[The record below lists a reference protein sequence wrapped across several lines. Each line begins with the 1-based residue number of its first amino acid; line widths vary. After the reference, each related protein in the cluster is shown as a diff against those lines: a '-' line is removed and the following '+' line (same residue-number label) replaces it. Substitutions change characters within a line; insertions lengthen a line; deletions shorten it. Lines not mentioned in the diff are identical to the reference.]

1 MVQKFRQFL
10 TWLTGA
16 EKDEQPLVLLC
27 FAAIFLL
34 LVSYYIVKPMRN
46 SQFLKEFPPNYK
58 PFFFL
63 VSAMFSLLFTKIFN
77 HFFVRVNMHRLVGY
91 TFLAM
96 ICFKLL
102 FTGIFLLESHQWAVI
117 AFYFWASSYFLLCI
131 SVTWGAINYLF
142 SPEQSR
148 RCFGF
153 IAVGATLGA
162 WIGAPL
168 TRLLIENNLR
178 DYLLVVSAVIMFFTM
193 FFMAKAS
200 NFAKNHKVNN
210 DLKYVDDSLVN
221 ESKSDSSLL
230 KDIIKLFKHH
240 YARCLAIMVFA
251 LAVSN
256 TILDFQSDPIID
268 TEVASKSYLSSF
280 EELNTL
286 LNSSNSKEINSEGFQ
301 FVYGYKFQ
309 ANEDR
314 SEYIR
319 NFLQTNPRVNS
330 LSVQY
335 IQSKF
340 VEFKDSNYDQMGIF
354 YSTTYSL
361 QNVLGLLL
369 LLLSRMI
376 FKLLSV
382 RFAIMLLPLFFLVA
396 GNVLNLDIGL
406 EIIQIL
412 MVVGGAL
419 NYSINNVTKEVLY
432 TPTSKETKGKLKA
445 IIDGPMMRIGDLFAS
460 VVKISLVLLLGEAF
474 YANAFLAVGLIVV
487 VIWVLSV
494 WYAAGIYQ
502 KNQAAGST
510 VTI

>member
-1 MVQKFRQFL
+1 MIQKLRKFL

-16 EKDEQPLVLLC
+16 EKDEQPLVMLC
-27 FAAIFLL
+27 FLAIFLL

-58 PFFFL
+58 PFFLPNQCNFFTTIYKKFL
-63 VSAMFSLLFTKIFN
+63 II
-77 HFFVRVNMHRLVGY
+77 FVRINMHRLLSF
-91 TFLAM
+91 TFLSM
-96 ICFKLL
+96 IGFKLL
-102 FTGIFLLESHQWAVI
+102 FTLIFLLEFQKWAVI

-142 SPEQSR
+142 TPEQSR

-153 IAVGATLGA
+153 IAIGATLGA

-178 DYLLVVSAVIMFFTM
+178 DYLLIVSAVVMFFTM
-193 FFMAKAS
+193 LFMAKAS
-200 NFAKNHKVNN
+200 KLATSSNANYEPNLSGDKKNKG
-210 DLKYVDDSLVN
+210 
-221 ESKSDSSLL
+221 KSESSLL

-240 YARCLAIMVFA
+240 YARCLAVMVFA

-268 TEVASKSYLSSF
+268 TEVASRSYLF
-280 EELNTL
+280 AFKDMNNL
-286 LNSSNSKEINSEGFQ
+286 LNANDTLEINSDGFT

-309 ANEDR
+309 PSEDR
-314 SEYIR
+314 PNYIR
-319 NFLQTNPRVNS
+319 KFLKKNS
-330 LSVQY
+330 ELNSYSVQQ
-335 IQSKF
+335 IQNKF
-340 VEFKDSNYDQMGIF
+340 EQFKSSNYDQMGIF

-361 QNVLGLLL
+361 QNVLGLIL
-369 LLLSRMI
+369 LLLSRII
-376 FKLLSV
+376 FKYLSV
-382 RFAIMLLPLFFLVA
+382 RFAILLLPIFFLIA

-412 MVVGGAL
+412 MVIGGAL

-460 VVKISLVLLLGEAF
+460 LVKILLVVLLGEDS
-474 YANAFLAVGLIVV
+474 LR
-487 VIWVLSV
+487 
-494 WYAAGIYQ
+494 
-502 KNQAAGST
+502 
-510 VTI
+510 